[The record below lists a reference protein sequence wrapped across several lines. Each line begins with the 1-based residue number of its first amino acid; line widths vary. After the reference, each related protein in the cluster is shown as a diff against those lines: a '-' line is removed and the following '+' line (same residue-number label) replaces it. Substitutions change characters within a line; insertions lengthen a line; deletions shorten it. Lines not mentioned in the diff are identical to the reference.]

1 MGAQIDDDDEITTI
15 NVTPLVDITLVLLII
30 FMVTTS
36 VIANPEGIEIDKPDA
51 KTGQPLSKETNQVVV
66 KCYRDG
72 TFAIAGSD
80 ARLDEAELAAAL
92 AEAAK
97 APDAQGVVVCE
108 EQAPAGSMIRVID
121 LMRQAGIKKYGV
133 ATERPPEP
141 APAAAG

>member
-1 MGAQIDDDDEITTI
+1 MGAQLDDEDEITSI

-51 KTGQPLSKETNQVVV
+51 KTGRPLDREANQVVV

-72 TFAIAGSD
+72 SYAVAGSD
-80 ARLDEAELAAAL
+80 TRLDAAQLSAAL

-97 APDAQGVVVCE
+97 TPGVQGVVVCE
-108 EQAPAGSMIRVID
+108 ETAPAGSMIRVID
-121 LMRQAGIKKYGV
+121 LMREAGIQKYGV
-133 ATERPPEP
+133 ATERPREA
-141 APAAAG
+141 APSPG